1 MKKVATTKKAASILK
16 KSTNPKLK
24 SASGLMR
31 DLSPFPSSQGGIFIG
46 ESMDHQ
52 LNLQDFDAS
61 TQGSRS
67 RQQRVQ
73 INNG

>member
-1 MKKVATTKKAASILK
+1 
-16 KSTNPKLK
+16 
-24 SASGLMR
+24 MR

-52 LNLQDFDAS
+52 FNLQDFDAS